1 MNRAGRAV
9 LLTVAV
15 GLPGLA
21 PMVAKAADPAA
32 TVEWGQCSAISAADA
47 RLACYDTLAGRATVG
62 AAPKI
67 AAVGAAAVPAPIPA
81 TAPAVSPAAK
91 PAPTIAATTPL
102 PPPVPTEDPRNF
114 GYSAT
119 QLITPEQK
127 AGIVQAIEAHVAQVA
142 TDQLR
147 SRYVALDNGQTWIS
161 TSGDMN
167 LSVGEAITIKRAALG
182 SYMLISASHD
192 SYHVRRVR

>member
-15 GLPGLA
+15 GLRGLA
-21 PMVAKAADPAA
+21 PMVATAADRTANA
-32 TVEWGQCSAISAADA
+32 ELAQCSAISAADA

-67 AAVGAAAVPAPIPA
+67 AAVDATAVPAPIPA

-91 PAPTIAATTPL
+91 PAPAAAATTAL

-114 GYSAT
+114 GFSAT
-119 QLITPEQK
+119 QLYTTEQK

-142 TDQLR
+142 PDQLR
-147 SRYVALDNGQTWIS
+147 SHYVVLDNGQTWIS

-167 LSVGEAITIKRAALG
+167 LSVGEAVTIKRAALG
-182 SYMLISASHD
+182 SFMLISASRD
-192 SYHVRRVR
+192 SYHVRRAR